1 MPGLAGA
8 ARCAAYGIAVLLALV
23 WLIAGD
29 ASLRR
34 ILLDLGAAEQGDV
47 LLATAATLGWG
58 AEGAFMLARMTA
70 AAKLGI
76 GILLAVAVLAAG
88 YQRIRFGRADDA
100 LLDVAL
106 LAAGLGAAASL
117 PLAMTTGGERLQA
130 LMGEFIFC
138 VAAAELAAYGRRRRD
153 GSEAREVNVAAPPED
168 ATPPIRLR

>member
-76 GILLAVAVLAAG
+76 GILLVTAIAVAG

-138 VAAAELAAYGRRRRD
+138 VAAAELARYGRSRRE
-153 GSEAREVNVAAPPED
+153 GNEARGVVAAAPPED